1 MAKKSK
7 IQYALPYKCFFF
19 FIFFFF
25 SEYSDT
31 EPESQDKGANGVNL
45 PQLKDLELS
54 ENHSGTLK

>member
-1 MAKKSK
+1 MF
-7 IQYALPYKCFFF
+7 FFF